1 MPQYP
6 YKKQVIAG
14 DVPELKPFDYTR
26 QLDATAQSMEQL
38 SEKTAQM
45 ARANFLNTFEIESR
59 QMLTEVYERNKNNPE
74 QLLKEQEKA
83 RVGLLKGLPTKELRN
98 EANVQFQIHA
108 MPYLQKSKENLYRQ
122 EYEKTQAGIYDY
134 ITQGLNDIENF
145 GDAFYSANPENSRD
159 SLAAATLIFTGI
171 VNRIGRADKDGNYY
185 LTPREQAAYKQKLNV
200 ALTKSARSYYDKLP
214 DNEKVNFAKEY
225 EQGATMI
232 NAFDPENPDQL
243 IKMNISKILD
253 RDTYEENLAYFKKQ
267 TVESENNLLL
277 EEAMDPVNNPKGD
290 LMKAAS
296 YINRAP
302 GYSLKAKKAA
312 MDIVYAQISHNK
324 QINDQQKEMRKI
336 NVLNTADGMLLNGN
350 VAGAIKAVRDS
361 DDIESHVKYE
371 IIEKIKTGQRTK
383 QDDPVAYN
391 ALAAKIVSGE
401 IYQPSQVLEA
411 YGRGQITDSS
421 KNALIK
427 TMEQVQEPSFKIYK
441 QAQDQV
447 NKVYNKGLM
456 GSLTPAESV
465 ALSNINR
472 ELNEMYLQS
481 LSSNKS
487 ADDMKDIFSPEN
499 VQRVAEKY
507 AVGVNENVQSYMGRI
522 QPKKSDVP
530 TVPQRQ
536 QGESVDAYLQRVGG
550 VL

>member
-1 MPQYP
+1 MPP
-6 YKKQVIAG
+6 YKKEIIAA
-14 DVPELKPFDYTR
+14 DVPQLKPFDYTK

-38 SEKTAQM
+38 SIKTAKM
-45 ARANFLNTFEIESR
+45 AEANFLNSFELEGR
-59 QMLTEVYERNKNNPE
+59 RTLADLYDKNKANPQ
-74 QLLKEQEKA
+74 QLIREQEKA
-83 RVGLLKGLPTKELRN
+83 RVGLVKALPTKKLRD
-98 EANVQFQIHA
+98 EANLQFQIHA
-108 MPYLQKSKENLYRQ
+108 LPYVQKSKENLYRQ
-122 EYEKTQAGIYDY
+122 EQEKAQAGLYDY
-134 ITQGLNDIENF
+134 LNQGLNDIENL
-145 GDAFYSANPENSRD
+145 GSAFYAENPENSRD
-159 SLAAATLIFTGI
+159 SLVAATLIFSGI
-171 VNRIGRADKDGNYY
+171 VSRIGETDQDGNAY
-185 LTPREQAAYKQKLNV
+185 LTPREQAAYKQKLNI
-200 ALTKSARSYYDKLP
+200 ALTKSARSYFDGLT
-214 DNEKVNFAKEY
+214 DTGKVEFAKQY
-225 EQGATMI
+225 EQGATQI
-232 NAFDPENPDQL
+232 NAIDPQGNL
-243 IKMNISKILD
+243 TKMSITKILD
-253 RDTYEENLAYFKKQ
+253 RDTYESNLAYFKKNS
-267 TVESENNLLL
+267 TEAENNLLL
-277 EEAMDPVNNPKGD
+277 VEAMDPVNNPKGD

-296 YINRAP
+296 YINGAK

-324 QINDQQKEMRKI
+324 QISDQQKEVRKI
-336 NVLNTADGMLLNGN
+336 NVLNTADEMLLNGN

-427 TMEQVQEPSFKIYK
+427 TMEQVQDPSFKIYK

-447 NKVYNKGLM
+447 SKVYNKGLM

-472 ELNEMYLQS
+472 ELNEMYLQA
-481 LSSNKS
+481 LADRKS
-487 ADDMKDIFSPEN
+487 ADEIKDIFSPEN
-499 VQRVAEKY
+499 VQQVAEKY

-522 QPKKSDVP
+522 QPKKADVP